1 MMEAEELK
9 WEVVEVELKYCERCG
24 GLWLRRRGT
33 EEVYCRPC
41 VPKMAECPAPRLKR
55 AVVQV
60 REEGVEIEG
69 ELDTHGGLDLESI
82 LLELLSLCEQGGN
95 A

>member
-41 VPKMAECPAPRLKR
+41 VPKMAEFPAPRLKR
-55 AVVQV
+55 TVVQL

-69 ELDTHGGLDLESI
+69 EVDMDGGLEIEGVLAR
-82 LLELLSLCEQGGN
+82 LLSLCGEGGN